1 MVNNWSLPENDPWST
16 PFAESLLHHLEIRKG
31 DHILD
36 IAAGGGIPAF
46 YLADQVGPE
55 GSVLAIDIHQGQVLR
70 SRSIQG
76 TQLPW
81 LRFEVGDMR
90 FLPADLPK
98 FDRITGNLSFMFFR
112 PNRFEVL
119 QSLVRFMKP
128 GGQIVLTFPSLGTFD
143 SLWTYVDKEMADR
156 GLKDERNALD
166 EYINERPSAFHAE
179 KWLQELGMEKVK
191 VSEYPLEILTGPG
204 REFLNHPLL
213 RGGFLDDIYEC
224 FKDQGLANDFMNAI
238 SENIS
243 NFIPLFAI
251 RCAMC
256 GWLPETRGDV
266 SC

>member
-1 MVNNWSLPENDPWST
+1 MNSSWALPESDPWST
-16 PFAESLLHHLEIRKG
+16 PFAQVLLEHLDIFPG
-31 DHILD
+31 CTILD
-36 IAAGGGIPAF
+36 VAPGGGIPAF
-46 YLADQVGPE
+46 HLAEQVGPK
-55 GSVLAIDIHQGQVLR
+55 GKVLAVDIHHSQVLR
-70 SRSIQG
+70 ARSILRGQM
-76 TQLPW
+76 PW
-81 LRFEVGDMR
+81 LEFEVGDMR
-90 FLPADLPK
+90 SLPPSLDQ

-166 EYINERPSAFHAE
+166 EYINERPSASHAE

-224 FKDQGLANDFMNAI
+224 FKDQALANDFMNAI

>member
-1 MVNNWSLPENDPWST
+1 MGDKWQLPKNDPWST
-16 PFAESLLHHLEIRKG
+16 PFAESLLHHLEIRNG
-31 DHILD
+31 HHVLD
-36 IAAGGGIPAF
+36 IASGGGIPAF

-55 GSVLAIDIHQGQVLR
+55 GSVLAVDAHQGQVLR

-90 FLPADLPK
+90 FLPADLPR

-112 PNRFEVL
+112 PNRFEAL
-119 QSLVRFMKP
+119 QNLVRFLKP

-143 SLWTYVDKEMADR
+143 SLWSHVDDEMAAR
-156 GLKDERNALD
+156 GLKDERKALD
-166 EYINERPSAFHAE
+166 EYINERPSASHAE

-191 VSEYPLEILTGPG
+191 VSEHPLEIPTGPG
-204 REFLNHPLL
+204 REFLEHPLL

-224 FKDQGLANDFMNAI
+224 FQDQDLANEFMDSI

-243 NFIPLFAI
+243 NFTPLFAI

-256 GWLPETRGDV
+256 GWFPETK
-266 SC
+266 

>member
-31 DHILD
+31 DDILD

-143 SLWTYVDKEMADR
+143 SIWTYVD
-156 GLKDERNALD
+156 
-166 EYINERPSAFHAE
+166 
-179 KWLQELGMEKVK
+179 
-191 VSEYPLEILTGPG
+191 
-204 REFLNHPLL
+204 
-213 RGGFLDDIYEC
+213 
-224 FKDQGLANDFMNAI
+224 
-238 SENIS
+238 
-243 NFIPLFAI
+243 
-251 RCAMC
+251 
-256 GWLPETRGDV
+256 
-266 SC
+266 